1 MRSTPNPIP
10 NPNPNPNPH
19 PHPYPYPTPNQV
31 LAAIPGLRETYFAPT
46 TFKGPMQQP
55 VQVIGLTLTLTLPPT
70 LTTHHSPSTL
80 TTHHSPL
87 NLYPT
92 PNQVIGRTQ
101 EQHGV
106 AEPERLV
113 QLMRDGF
120 TQGLGLNHSPKAHVI
135 VLIQLRWDNMP

>member
-1 MRSTPNPIP
+1 M
-10 NPNPNPNPH
+10 
-19 PHPYPYPTPNQV
+19 

-55 VQVIGLTLTLTLPPT
+55 MQVITLTLTLALALT
-70 LTTHHSPSTL
+70 LAL
-80 TTHHSPL
+80 TV
-87 NLYPT
+87 
-92 PNQVIGRTQ
+92 QVIGRTQ

-106 AEPERLV
+106 AEPARLV

-135 VLIQLRWDNMP
+135 VLIQLRWDSTPQP